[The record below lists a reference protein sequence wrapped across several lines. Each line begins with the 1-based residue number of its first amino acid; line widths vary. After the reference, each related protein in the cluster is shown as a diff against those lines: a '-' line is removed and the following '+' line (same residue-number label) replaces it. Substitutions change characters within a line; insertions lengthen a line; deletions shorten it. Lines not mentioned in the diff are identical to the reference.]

1 MSRRPTA
8 PHKTPRRVPPMLQV
22 QEVATGPVK
31 VAAPEPNP
39 APRSGTDMTDED
51 IEKMLKAAYT

>member
-1 MSRRPTA
+1 MSRTPTV
-8 PHKTPRRVPPMLQV
+8 PRKPTRRLPPMLQV
-22 QEVATGPVK
+22 REVATGPTK
-31 VAAPEPNP
+31 MAEAEPKP

>member
-1 MSRRPTA
+1 MDVPEAA
-8 PHKTPRRVPPMLQV
+8 PAH
-22 QEVATGPVK
+22 
-31 VAAPEPNP
+31 VAAPPREPPP

>member
-1 MSRRPTA
+1 
-8 PHKTPRRVPPMLQV
+8 MLQV
-22 QEVATGPVK
+22 QEVATGPAK
-31 VAAPEPNP
+31 RVAAEPTP